1 MLALRNISKGID
13 DPELRERVTPT
24 FEIGCKRIL
33 ISNDWYPA
41 LAADNVDLVTD
52 RIAKVTGNAIVTADG
67 VERPIDV
74 LIVATGFYTTE
85 LPITEHLVGR
95 SGTSLAETWRESGMA
110 AYKGTT
116 VADFP
121 NLFFIV
127 GPNTGLGHSSMV
139 FMIES
144 QVTYIVDALR
154 TMRAHRYAAVE
165 VTPEAVA
172 DYNADVQRRMRRTV
186 WTTGGCAS
194 WYLDSHGRN
203 TTLWPRTTFAFRG
216 LTAKF
221 DVEAYRVEAPADA
234 PAEVMA

>member
-1 MLALRNISKGID
+1 MKNIEKGIK
-13 DPELRERVTPT
+13 DPELRKKVTPT

-33 ISNDWYPA
+33 ISNTYYPA
-41 LAADNVDLVTD
+41 LDADNVDLVTD
-52 RIAKVTGNAIVTADG
+52 GIAKITGDAIVTKDG

-74 LIVATGFYTTE
+74 LIVATGFFTTE
-85 LPITEHLVGR
+85 LPITEHITGR
-95 SGTSLAETWRESGMA
+95 TGQTLAEKWRETGMA

-116 VADFP
+116 VAGFP

-144 QVTYIVDALR
+144 QVTYIVDAIR
-154 TMRAHRYAAVE
+154 TMRAHDYGTVDVSDAVL
-165 VTPEAVA
+165 A
-172 DYNADVQRRMRRTV
+172 DYNADVQKRMKRTV

-194 WYLDSHGRN
+194 WYLDAHGNN

-216 LTAKF
+216 ETAKF
-221 DVEAYRVEAPADA
+221 DVDAYRVEARAGSTQ
-234 PAEVMA
+234 EVMA